1 MGTENNGYLDNDQ
14 TIVSFGVR
22 EQRMSFQELLDEDPS
37 LMLYKWRKLRR
48 SAKNTSVGC
57 AIAGVSGAVVGVWTG
72 AIPLLIAGMGV
83 AALSGWMTKHHSEG
97 ILAIENESGILDRC
111 RPVLGL
117 LSQLEERGANR
128 SDLVSLYERIVRG
141 AIANRLDAGDP
152 QQLKEFFQREIEQSN
167 VAAGLLGKE
176 QGLGIASTQLP
187 VPQLPARTGADTPES
202 QAIRTGAVEVDD
214 LEIDDWATPLV
225 SGDRPQSTD
234 PEDDEYAWAKD
245 LIHFPAVL
253 VYGQQGSGK
262 TSFTTWLLRERIKAG
277 HEAEVWDVHRAYG
290 QWKGLPVHGD
300 GMDYE
305 AVDARMGTFTRLVK
319 ERYRKIS
326 TVEGYKP
333 SWKTAICEEFTNFDG
348 QCQTSPTFFKQ
359 SLSDFRKVKLCV
371 IYCGHGRTLSTLGGA
386 KGVADMRDGGLIE
399 LELEAKIDP
408 VTRELVS
415 AQKGRLKLPNQAPIT
430 VKIADWMRGT
440 SDFSDIVQV
449 ASPVDEVA
457 IASVS
462 DEEETPHHSVDESRL
477 QSQEA
482 IKRVHQNLS
491 KKMFSLKGEWVPFG
505 AVSTA
510 LFGNKEDRATAKT
523 LLENWIS
530 QGSLESEERE
540 NPNGSKSVFVRV
552 NPARSTN
559 KKPK

>member
-57 AIAGVSGAVVGVWTG
+57 AIAGAGGAVLGVWTG

-187 VPQLPARTGADTPES
+187 APQLVSTPEL
-202 QAIRTGAVEVDD
+202 QAIAATAVEVDD

-225 SGDRPQSTD
+225 GSDRPQSTE

-290 QWKGLPVHGD
+290 QWKGLPCHGD

-348 QCQTSPTFFKQ
+348 QCQNSPSFFKQ

-371 IYCGHGRTLSTLGGA
+371 VYCGHGRTLSTLGGA

-430 VKIADWMRGT
+430 VKIADWMRGA
-440 SDFSDIVQV
+440 SDFSDIVQ
-449 ASPVDEVA
+449 APIAPEPVA

-462 DEEETPHHSVDESRL
+462 DEEEAPHKGTVEKRN
-477 QSQEA
+477 QGNEA
-482 IKRVHQNLS
+482 ILKVRAKVA
-491 KKMFSLKGEWVPFG
+491 KKFKALEGEWAPIG
-505 AVSTA
+505 TVSTA
-510 LFGNKEDRATAKT
+510 LFNNKEDRELAKRLIEVWINNGT
-523 LLENWIS
+523 LN
-530 QGSLESEERE
+530 SEDRAM
-540 NPNGSKSVFVRV
+540 PNGATVLFVRV
-552 NPARSTN
+552 NPERLTN
-559 KKPK
+559 KK

>member
-1 MGTENNGYLDNDQ
+1 MTIFNG
-14 TIVSFGVR
+14 
-22 EQRMSFQELLDEDPS
+22 
-37 LMLYKWRKLRR
+37 
-48 SAKNTSVGC
+48 
-57 AIAGVSGAVVGVWTG
+57 AIAAKSIEDWDDLAKESVESSGGHPG
-72 AIPLLIAGMGV
+72 LL
-83 AALSGWMTKHHSEG
+83 G
-97 ILAIENESGILDRC
+97 ILGLGAGVLLAGLSPIA
-111 RPVLGL
+111 VLGL
-117 LSQLEERGANR
+117 IPAAWGIKKAMEVNDRRSRMDAALDMGAYAAVLPQQALREYAQQFGMEQAIAQIDWAKRAGVPLSEAAETLLGRYKQKYKALPPALEPIAALEPQAVSTATQL
-128 SDLVSLYERIVRG
+128 G
-141 AIANRLDAGDP
+141 AI
-152 QQLKEFFQREIEQSN
+152 
-167 VAAGLLGKE
+167 
-176 QGLGIASTQLP
+176 
-187 VPQLPARTGADTPES
+187 DT
-202 QAIRTGAVEVDD
+202 TAVEVDD
-214 LEIDDWATPLV
+214 ALVDEWWADGDGATPLI
-225 SGDRPQSTD
+225 SGDRPQSTE
-234 PEDDEYAWAKD
+234 PKDDEYAWAKD

-277 HEAEVWDVHRAYG
+277 HEAEVWDVHRAFG

-319 ERYRKIS
+319 DRYRKLS

-348 QCQTSPTFFKQ
+348 QCQNSPTFFKK

-371 IYCGHGRTLSTLGGA
+371 IYCGHGRTLSSLGGA
-386 KGVADMRDGGLIE
+386 KGCAEMRDSGLIE

-462 DEEETPHHSVDESRL
+462 DEEEAPHKGTVEKRN
-477 QSQEA
+477 QGNEA
-482 IKRVHQNLS
+482 ILKVRAKVA
-491 KKMFSLKGEWVPFG
+491 KKFKTLEGEWAPIG
-505 AVSTA
+505 SVSTS
-510 LFGNKEDRATAKT
+510 LFNNKEDRELAKRLIEVWINNGT
-523 LLENWIS
+523 LN
-530 QGSLESEERE
+530 SEDRAM
-540 NPNGSKSVFVRV
+540 PNGATVLFVRV
-552 NPARSTN
+552 NPERLTN
-559 KKPK
+559 KK